1 MSRYDT
7 PVTEQLGRYIA
18 GVSLRQ
24 SDVLRRLR
32 EEVASYPNSSMQISA
47 EQGQFLQL
55 LIRMLG
61 AKRTLEIG
69 VFTGYSSLS
78 VVAVSLK
85 KQRIVGCDVSEPWT
99 SVARRYWREAG
110 VEGKIELH
118 LAPAVETLDRLLA
131 EGAAGSFD
139 FAFIDA
145 DKLNYD
151 NYYERCL
158 ELVRR
163 GGLIAVDNTLWHGR
177 VVDDGDQT
185 PDTLAIR
192 AFNDKLHE
200 DQRIWLSLVPIGDG
214 LTLALKK

>member
-78 VVAVSLK
+78 VAVALPTEES
-85 KQRIVGCDVSEPWT
+85 IVASDVSEPWA
-99 SVARRYWREAG
+99 SVGRRYW
-110 VEGKIELH
+110 
-118 LAPAVETLDRLLA
+118 TD
-131 EGAAGSFD
+131 
-139 FAFIDA
+139 
-145 DKLNYD
+145 
-151 NYYERCL
+151 
-158 ELVRR
+158 
-163 GGLIAVDNTLWHGR
+163 
-177 VVDDGDQT
+177 
-185 PDTLAIR
+185 
-192 AFNDKLHE
+192 
-200 DQRIWLSLVPIGDG
+200 
-214 LTLALKK
+214 